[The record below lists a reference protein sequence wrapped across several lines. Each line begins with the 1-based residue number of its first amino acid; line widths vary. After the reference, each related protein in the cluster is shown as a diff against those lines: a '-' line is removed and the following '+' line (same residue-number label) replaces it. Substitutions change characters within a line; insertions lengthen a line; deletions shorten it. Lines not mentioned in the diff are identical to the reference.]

1 VTTSDRA
8 GVLLIV
14 GTPLGHREDLSPCAR
29 AAILGADLLLCED
42 TRSPIRLL
50 GEGVTLPPR
59 RSCFVGN
66 EHERVAGLL
75 AALADGKRVAFVSEA
90 GMPCWSDPGQL
101 LVRAAIDAGH
111 EVDVIP
117 GPTAVATAVCHS
129 GLPCDEVRFCGFPA
143 RSGAAR
149 QTWLASLV
157 GEPATMVC
165 YEAGNRVAALL
176 DDLVRVLPD
185 AEARQLVIARELT
198 KLHQETL
205 RGSVAALAQRID
217 EALLG
222 EVTVVLA
229 PAAVGRG
236 ALAQQH
242 AARTLELVLDA
253 SLRPR
258 DKARQLAELT
268 GVPAREIYARLG
280 KRGDSGD
287 EDGV

>member
-1 VTTSDRA
+1 MP

-14 GTPLGHREDLSPCAR
+14 GTPLGNREDLSPRAR
-29 AAILGADLLLCED
+29 AAIVGADLLLCED
-42 TRSPIRLL
+42 TRSPNRLL

-66 EHERVAGLL
+66 EHERIAGML

-90 GMPCWSDPGQL
+90 GMPCWSDPGQR
-101 LVRAAIDAGH
+101 LVRAAIEAGH

-117 GPTAVATAVCHS
+117 GPTAVATAVCLS
-129 GLPCDEVRFCGFPA
+129 GLSCDEVRFCGFPP

-149 QTWLASLV
+149 SEWLGSLV

-185 AEARQLVIARELT
+185 ADGRELVIARELT
-198 KLHQETL
+198 KLHQEAL
-205 RGSVAALAQRID
+205 RGTVGALARRID

-229 PAAVGRG
+229 PAAVARG
-236 ALAQQH
+236 ELAQQQ
-242 AARTLELVLDA
+242 AKRTLNVALDA
-253 SLRPR
+253 SLKPR
-258 DKARQLAELT
+258 EKARLLAELT

-280 KRGDSGD
+280 KRGAIGD
-287 EDGV
+287 DDDAG